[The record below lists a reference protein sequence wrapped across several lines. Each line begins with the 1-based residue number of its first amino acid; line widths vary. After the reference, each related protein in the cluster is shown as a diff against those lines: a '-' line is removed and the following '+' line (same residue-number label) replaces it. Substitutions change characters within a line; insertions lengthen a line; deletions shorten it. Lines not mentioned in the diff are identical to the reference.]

1 MQEPLTYWV
10 VQTTH
15 DPLLPRNRQYEQ
27 LGYHYSSVAD
37 VLIHMDWAKEM
48 LRTADESGLPLISFS
63 VCSKRWNAKQHQDYP
78 PLPGFALSPGQRI
91 PDGGRTFK
99 TI

>member
-10 VQTTH
+10 VQTTD
-15 DPLLPRNRQYEQ
+15 DPSLPKHKQYER

-37 VLIHMDWAKEM
+37 VLLHMDWAKEM
-48 LRTADESGLPLISFS
+48 LRTTDESGLHLSSFS
-63 VCSKRWNAKQHQDYP
+63 VCPKRWNAKQHQDYP
-78 PLPGFALSPGQRI
+78 PLPGFVMLYGQRI